1 MVSRLLLAGFVSI
14 GLQTGFLAITARADE
29 YKVEVLNE
37 KPPAELDAAVAARLS
52 PTGIRVTG
60 PKGPYCDL
68 WLATPWNVNPDF
80 KPSNS
85 HLYPFVSG
93 DLLGA
98 IRYAAKTPDFRDQ
111 QLRKGVYT
119 LRYSLQPQ
127 DGNHVGTSDTRDFCV
142 LLRAADDKDPA
153 VIAKDE
159 TLFKKAAAAAETTH
173 PAMLSL
179 KRAGEPVKAPAIRH
193 EADHELWIV
202 QATGK
207 TKAGDKAGELPFE
220 IVVVGKAAE

>member
-1 MVSRLLLAGFVSI
+1 MLSRVLLAGVVAVGALVCDAAS
-14 GLQTGFLAITARADE
+14 AVADE
-29 YKVEVLNE
+29 YKVEVLDE
-37 KPPAELDAAVAARLS
+37 KAPAELAPAIAARLS
-52 PTGIRVTG
+52 PTGIRVIG

-68 WLATPWNVNPDF
+68 WLAVPWNVKADF
-80 KPSNS
+80 KASNS
-85 HLYPFVSG
+85 HLYPFVPG

-98 IRYAAKTPDFRDQ
+98 IRYAGKTPDFRDQ

-142 LLRAADDKDPA
+142 LLRAADDKDA
-153 VIAKDE
+153 GVMAKE
-159 TLFKKAAAAAETTH
+159 EELYKKAAAAAETTH